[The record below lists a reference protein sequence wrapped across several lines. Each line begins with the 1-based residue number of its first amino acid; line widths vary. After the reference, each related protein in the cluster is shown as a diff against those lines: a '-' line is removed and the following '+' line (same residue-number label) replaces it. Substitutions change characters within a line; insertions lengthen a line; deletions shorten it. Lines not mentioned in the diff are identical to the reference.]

1 MRTLLRAA
9 LTGLAMAAPW
19 RPADAEMSVYHHTGS
34 WDAFSGTTE
43 DGKPVCGVGSTN
55 PVDNRAFSMR
65 FQLGTDVMSFQA
77 KKPSWTIPENT
88 QIPVVVQLGSD
99 TPWAAQA
106 VGNGQTVEWTIDR
119 TMVQGFDLQF
129 RRGTTMTVAF
139 PSGNEPPWTI
149 GLNGSTAISNAFGRC
164 VNDMVARAR
173 VQQPATPSGPTQP
186 FGQEP
191 TQPNAPRQ

>member
-1 MRTLLRAA
+1 
-9 LTGLAMAAPW
+9 
-19 RPADAEMSVYHHTGS
+19 MSVYYHVGS
-34 WDAFSGTTE
+34 WDAFSGANE

-55 PVDNRAFSMR
+55 PVDNRSFSMR

-77 KKPSWTIPENT
+77 KKPTWKIPEST

-99 TPWAAQA
+99 APWAAQA

-119 TMVQGFDLQF
+119 TMVQAFDLQF

-149 GLNGSTAISNAFGRC
+149 GLNGSTTISNAFGRC
-164 VNDMVARAR
+164 VNDMVARAGS
-173 VQQPATPSGPTQP
+173 QPAAPSGQTQP